1 MKKTLLS
8 RTFFGT
14 LALLSVA
21 NGSALADPSPNLPNG
36 PGQCVPTQQML
47 PNGSFRTIYVGHP
60 CPNARPS
67 MPSQTTV
74 GDTTTVITSPSLFA
88 EKDPFVSPAQATN
101 LLPNFDGNLFDGNGV
116 EMPNTLPSSAAHPYN
131 LHETPQVSSI
141 NEASPETDLVHI
153 FKLLKQDK
161 DEIGGGKVNGKG
173 SHITEKRLPGENGL
187 NSQQLAERALDILE
201 GNSIPDR
208 IYSGISVLHYK
219 GPEKVAKVDKD
230 TKNVDIH
237 QIWYGSHIE
246 ADAAFIDVS
255 EVKEEPFTITYTV
268 DVLHRGE
275 DDFAPMVMYFDD
287 PALSMPGMPPMPH
300 TSMDTT
306 FFPMLDGKRYIFKMK
321 MPPGKYYNLSYTWGW
336 REHPPRVQVTENA
349 AKKLPNEAGVPRT
362 LVQWEQDV
370 FGMAPSASVENK
382 LAAISKIGE
391 LAPEKRMWQAA
402 RKAAGYADDTSTL
415 PGAPPSDVEIR
426 ALMDEALAAFDDW
439 GHRTRL
445 PRGVQPDPDADATL
459 FYANNTIYGQMKG
472 GGIAE
477 LSKWRLRGTNVKITL
492 LNGDH
497 FLHSYL
503 SPDFGGSRGWE
514 NQFQSTKDIG
524 GSGCWFTFG
533 RFQWWMNAGGPF
545 GMINVPPV
553 DGVGLD
559 GIPSVHKLD
568 FTMNYEP
575 STRLRMYQFDPVHH
589 ETAIFSLH

>member
-1 MKKTLLS
+1 MKRLLFS
-8 RTFFGT
+8 RTLSGT
-14 LALLSVA
+14 LALLSVGTGVA
-21 NGSALADPSPNLPNG
+21 IAAPSPNLPTG

-47 PNGSFRTIYVGHP
+47 PDGSFRTIYVGYP
-60 CPNARPS
+60 CPNARPQ

-88 EKDPFVSPAQATN
+88 EKDPFVDPVHATN
-101 LLPNFDGNLFDGNGV
+101 LLHNFDGNLFDGNGV

-131 LHETPQVSSI
+131 LHDEPEVSPIS
-141 NEASPETDLVHI
+141 ESSPETDLLHI

-161 DEIGGGKVNGKG
+161 DDKGKNDKDKN
-173 SHITEKRLPGENGL
+173 SLITEKRLPGETHL
-187 NSQQLAERALDILE
+187 SSKQLAQRALDILE
-201 GNSIPDR
+201 GNTVPDR
-208 IYSGISVLHYK
+208 LYSGLSVLHYK

-230 TKNVDIH
+230 TKNVNIH

-255 EVKEEPFTITYTV
+255 AVKEEPFTIIYTV

-306 FFPMLDGKRYIFKMK
+306 FFPMTDGKRYIFKMK

-349 AKKLPNEAGVPRT
+349 AKKPPNEAGVPRT
-362 LVQWEQDV
+362 LVQWEEDV
-370 FGMAPSASVENK
+370 FGIAPTASVENK
-382 LAAISKIGE
+382 LAAIAKIGE
-391 LAPEKRMWQAA
+391 LAPEKRMWQVA
-402 RKAAGYADDTSTL
+402 RKAAGYSDDTATT

-426 ALMDEALAAFDDW
+426 ELMEEALAAFDEW

-445 PRGVQPDPDADATL
+445 PRGVQPDPNADATL
-459 FYANNTIYGQMKG
+459 FYVNNTIYGQMKG
-472 GGIAE
+472 GGFPV
-477 LSKWRLRGTNVKITL
+477 LDKWRLRGTNVKITL

-503 SPDFGGSRGWE
+503 NPDFGGSRGWE

-545 GMINVPPV
+545 GNGQSFVPV
-553 DGVGLD
+553 R
-559 GIPSVHKLD
+559 S
-568 FTMNYEP
+568 
-575 STRLRMYQFDPVHH
+575 R
-589 ETAIFSLH
+589 

>member
-21 NGSALADPSPNLPNG
+21 NGSALAAPSSNLPNG
-36 PGQCVPTQQML
+36 PGQCVPTTQML
-47 PNGSFRTIYVGHP
+47 PDGTTRTIYVGHP
-60 CPNARPS
+60 CPNARPA

-88 EKDPFVSPAQATN
+88 ETDPFVSPAQATN

-131 LHETPQVSSI
+131 LHDTPEVSSI
-141 NEASPETDLVHI
+141 SEASPETDLMHI
-153 FKLLKQDK
+153 FSYSSKITTIKVKTRENNK
-161 DEIGGGKVNGKG
+161 DSVKGGL
-173 SHITEKRLPGENGL
+173 ITEKRLPGEDGL
-187 NSQQLAERALDILE
+187 SRQQLAQRALDILE

-208 IYSGISVLHYK
+208 VYSGISVLHYK

-230 TKNVDIH
+230 TKNVNIH

-275 DDFAPMVMYFDD
+275 DDFSPMVMYFDD
-287 PALSMPGMPPMPH
+287 PALSMPGMPLMPH

-306 FFPMLDGKRYIFKMK
+306 FFPMFDGKRYIFKMK

-336 REHPPRVQVTENA
+336 REHPPRGQATENA

-391 LAPEKRMWQAA
+391 LAQKKEC
-402 RKAAGYADDTSTL
+402 G
-415 PGAPPSDVEIR
+415 
-426 ALMDEALAAFDDW
+426 
-439 GHRTRL
+439 
-445 PRGVQPDPDADATL
+445 
-459 FYANNTIYGQMKG
+459 
-472 GGIAE
+472 
-477 LSKWRLRGTNVKITL
+477 
-492 LNGDH
+492 
-497 FLHSYL
+497 
-503 SPDFGGSRGWE
+503 
-514 NQFQSTKDIG
+514 
-524 GSGCWFTFG
+524 
-533 RFQWWMNAGGPF
+533 
-545 GMINVPPV
+545 
-553 DGVGLD
+553 
-559 GIPSVHKLD
+559 
-568 FTMNYEP
+568 
-575 STRLRMYQFDPVHH
+575 
-589 ETAIFSLH
+589 SLHAKLPDTLMTPTQRREHLLQMLRSEL

>member
-1 MKKTLLS
+1 MKKSLLN
-8 RTFFGT
+8 RTFSGT
-14 LALLSVA
+14 LALLSVGMGA
-21 NGSALADPSPNLPNG
+21 ALAAPSPNLPNG

-47 PNGSFRTIYVGHP
+47 PDGSSRTIYVGHP
-60 CPNARPS
+60 CPNARPA

-88 EKDPFVSPAQATN
+88 EKDPFVDPVHATN
-101 LLPNFDGNLFDGNGV
+101 LLHNFDGNLFDGNGV

-131 LHETPQVSSI
+131 LHDTPEESLISK
-141 NEASPETDLVHI
+141 ASPETDLLHI
-153 FKLLKQDK
+153 FKLLKQDN
-161 DEIGGGKVNGKG
+161 EIKHNDSK
-173 SHITEKRLPGENGL
+173 ILEQRLPSEVNL
-187 NSQQLAERALDILE
+187 TSKQLAKRALDILE
-201 GNSIPDR
+201 GNPMPDR
-208 IYSGISVLHYK
+208 LYSGLSVLHYK
-219 GPEKVAKVDKD
+219 GPEKVAKVDKN
-230 TKNVDIH
+230 TKNVNIH

-255 EVKEEPFTITYTV
+255 EVQEEPFTITYTV
-268 DVLHRGE
+268 DVLNRGE

-306 FFPMLDGKRYIFKMK
+306 FFPMFDGKRYIFKMK

-362 LVQWEQDV
+362 LVQWEEDV
-370 FGMAPSASVENK
+370 FGVAPTASVENK
-382 LAAISKIGE
+382 LAAIAKIGE
-391 LAPEKRMWQAA
+391 LAPEKRMWKAA
-402 RKAAGYADDTSTL
+402 RKAAGYADATATK
-415 PGAPPSDVEIR
+415 PGAPPSNVEIR
-426 ALMDEALAAFDDW
+426 KLMVEALAAFDDW

-503 SPDFGGSRGWE
+503 NPDFGGARGWE

-553 DGVGLD
+553 SGVGIN
-559 GIPSVHKLD
+559 GIPGLHKLD

-575 STRLRMYQFDPVHH
+575 SPRLRMYQFDPVHH

>member
-1 MKKTLLS
+1 MKKSLLS
-8 RTFFGT
+8 QTFSGT
-14 LALLSVA
+14 LVLLAV
-21 NGSALADPSPNLPNG
+21 GIGVALADPSPNLPNG
-36 PGQCVPTQQML
+36 PGQCVPMQQML
-47 PNGSFRTIYVGHP
+47 PDGTFRTIYVGHP

-67 MPSQTTV
+67 MPTQTTV

-88 EKDPFVSPAQATN
+88 EKDPFIDPVHATN
-101 LLPNFDGNLFDGNGV
+101 LLHNFDGNLFDGNGV
-116 EMPNTLPSSAAHPYN
+116 EMLNTLPSSAAHPYN
-131 LHETPQVSSI
+131 LHDTPEISSI
-141 NEASPETDLVHI
+141 SEASPETDLLHI
-153 FKLLKQDK
+153 IKLLKQDK
-161 DEIGGGKVNGKG
+161 DKKNKDSVV
-173 SHITEKRLPGENGL
+173 TEKRLAGETSL
-187 NSQQLAERALDILE
+187 SSTQLAQRALDILE
-201 GNSIPDR
+201 GNAVPDR
-208 IYSGISVLHYK
+208 VYSGISILHYK
-219 GPEKVAKVDKD
+219 GPEKVAVVDAG
-230 TKNVDIH
+230 TKNVNIH

-246 ADAAFIDVS
+246 GDSAFIDVS
-255 EVKEEPFTITYTV
+255 QVKEDPFTITYTV
-268 DVLHRGE
+268 DVLNRGE

-306 FFPMLDGKRYIFKMK
+306 FFPMTDGKRYIFKMK

-349 AKKLPNEAGVPRT
+349 AKKLPNEDGVPRT

-370 FGMAPSASVENK
+370 FGVTPSASMETK
-382 LAAISKIGE
+382 LAAIAKIGE
-391 LAPEKRMWQAA
+391 LAPEKRMWQSL
-402 RKAAGYADDTSTL
+402 RKAAGYANDTSTT
-415 PGAPPSDVEIR
+415 PSAPPSDVMIR
-426 ALMDEALAAFDDW
+426 ELMDEALAAFDDW

-445 PRGVQPDPDADATL
+445 PRGVIADPNADATL
-459 FYANNTIYGQMKG
+459 FYVNNTIYGQMKG
-472 GGIAE
+472 GGQPV
-477 LSKWRLRGTNVKITL
+477 LDKWRLRGTNVKITL

-503 SPDFGGSRGWE
+503 NPDFGGSRGWE

-553 DGVGLD
+553 NGVGLN
-559 GIPSVHKLD
+559 GMPGLHKLD

-575 STRLRMYQFDPVHH
+575 SPRLRMYQFDPVHH

>member
-1 MKKTLLS
+1 MKKPLLIQS
-8 RTFFGT
+8 FSGT
-14 LALLSVA
+14 LALLVA
-21 NGSALADPSPNLPNG
+21 GIGAALAAPSANLPTG
-36 PGQCVPTQQML
+36 PGQCVPTVR
-47 PNGSFRTIYVGHP
+47 PDGKTIYVGHP

-67 MPSQTTV
+67 MPTISTV
-74 GDTTTVITSPSLFA
+74 GDITTVITSPSLFA
-88 EKDPFVSPAQATN
+88 EKDPFIDPVHATN
-101 LLPNFDGNLFDGNGV
+101 LLHNFDGNLFDGNGV

-131 LHETPQVSSI
+131 LHDTPEVSSI
-141 NEASPETDLVHI
+141 SVASPETDLLHI

-161 DEIGGGKVNGKG
+161 FTENKDGVV
-173 SHITEKRLPGENGL
+173 TEKRLPGETNL
-187 NSQQLAERALDILE
+187 SSAQLAQRALDIIE
-201 GNSIPDR
+201 GNAIPER
-208 IYSGISVLHYK
+208 VYSGMSVLHYK
-219 GPEKVAKVDKD
+219 GPEKVAVVDPV
-230 TKNVDIH
+230 TKNVNIH

-246 ADAAFIDVS
+246 SDAAFIDVS
-255 EVKEEPFTITYTV
+255 QVKGVPFTITYTV
-268 DVLHRGE
+268 DVLNRGE

-306 FFPMLDGKRYIFKMK
+306 FFPMTDGKRYIFKMK

-349 AKKLPNEAGVPRT
+349 AKKLPNEAGIPRT

-370 FGMAPSASVENK
+370 FGVAPTASVESK

-391 LAPEKRMWQAA
+391 LAPEKRMWQAV
-402 RKAAGYADDTSTL
+402 RQAAGYADDSATT
-415 PGAPPSDVEIR
+415 PGEHPSDVAIR
-426 ALMDEALAAFDDW
+426 VLMDEALAAFDDW

-445 PRGVQPDPDADATL
+445 PRGVIADPNADATL
-459 FYANNTIYGQMKG
+459 FYVNNTIYGQMKG
-472 GGIAE
+472 GGRPE
-477 LSKWRLRGTNVKITL
+477 LNKWRLRGTNVKITL

-503 SPDFGGSRGWE
+503 NPDFGGTRGWE

-533 RFQWWMNAGGPF
+533 RFQWWMNVGGPF
-545 GMINVPPV
+545 GMVNVQPV
-553 DGVGLD
+553 NGVGLN
-559 GIPSVHKLD
+559 GIPSVHKID

-575 STRLRMYQFDPVHH
+575 SPRLRMYQFDPVHH

>member
-1 MKKTLLS
+1 MKNSLIQS
-8 RTFFGT
+8 FSGT
-14 LALLSVA
+14 LVLLAS
-21 NGSALADPSPNLPNG
+21 GIGLALAAPSPNLPTG
-36 PGQCVPTQQML
+36 PGQCVPMSQML
-47 PNGSFRTIYVGHP
+47 PDGTFRTIYVGHP
-60 CPNARPS
+60 CPNPRPP
-67 MPSQTTV
+67 MPTQTTV

-88 EKDPFVSPAQATN
+88 KKDPFVDPVHATN

-116 EMPNTLPSSAAHPYN
+116 EMQNTLPSSAEHPYN
-131 LHETPQVSSI
+131 LHDAPQVSSI
-141 NEASPETDLVHI
+141 DVASPETDLVHI

-161 DEIGGGKVNGKG
+161 DKNKDKDGF
-173 SHITEKRLPGENGL
+173 ITEKRLPGEKGL
-187 NSQQLAERALDILE
+187 SSQQLAQRALDILE
-201 GNSIPDR
+201 GNSIPNR
-208 IYSGISVLHYK
+208 VYSGMSVLHYK
-219 GPEKVAKVDKD
+219 GPEKVAVVDKN
-230 TKNVDIH
+230 TKNVNIH

-255 EVKEEPFTITYTV
+255 QVKEEPFTITYTV
-268 DVLHRGE
+268 DVLNRGE

-306 FFPMLDGKRYIFKMK
+306 FFPMIDGKRYIFKIK

-336 REHPPRVQVTENA
+336 REHPPRAQVTENA

-370 FGMAPSASVENK
+370 FGMAPTASVENK
-382 LAAISKIGE
+382 LAAIAKIGE
-391 LAPEKRMWQAA
+391 LAPEKRMWQAMRQA
-402 RKAAGYADDTSTL
+402 IGYANDTATT
-415 PGAPPSDVEIR
+415 PGAPASDVEIR

-445 PRGVQPDPDADATL
+445 PRGIVADPDADATL
-459 FYANNTIYGQMKG
+459 LYINNTMYGQMKG
-472 GGIAE
+472 GGRPV
-477 LSKWRLRGTNVKITL
+477 LDKWRLRGTNVKITL

-503 SPDFGGSRGWE
+503 NPDFGGSRGWE

-533 RFQWWMNAGGPF
+533 RFQWWMNVGGPF
-545 GMINVPPV
+545 GMVNVQPV
-553 DGVGLD
+553 NGVGLD
-559 GIPSVHKLD
+559 GIPGMHKVD

-575 STRLRMYQFDPVHH
+575 SPRLRMYQFDPAHH

>member
-1 MKKTLLS
+1 MKNPLVIQS
-8 RTFFGT
+8 FSGT
-14 LALLSVA
+14 LVLLA
-21 NGSALADPSPNLPNG
+21 AGIGLALAAPSANLPTG
-36 PGQCVPTQQML
+36 PGQCVATQQML
-47 PNGSFRTIYVGHP
+47 PDGTFRTIYVGHP

-67 MPSQTTV
+67 MPTQITA

-88 EKDPFVSPAQATN
+88 EKDPFVDAVHATN

-116 EMPNTLPSSAAHPYN
+116 EMQNTLPSSAAHPYN
-131 LHETPQVSSI
+131 LHDTPEVSSI
-141 NEASPETDLVHI
+141 SVASPETDLLHI
-153 FKLLKQDK
+153 IKLLKQDK
-161 DEIGGGKVNGKG
+161 DDKENGKDKDG
-173 SHITEKRLPGENGL
+173 FITEKRLPGENGM
-187 NSQQLAERALDILE
+187 NSRQLAQRALDIIE
-201 GNSIPDR
+201 GNAIPNR
-208 IYSGISVLHYK
+208 VYSGMSILHYK
-219 GPEKVAKVDKD
+219 GPEKVAVVDKD
-230 TKNVDIH
+230 TKNVNIH

-246 ADAAFIDVS
+246 ANAAFVDVS
-255 EVKEEPFTITYTV
+255 QVKEEPFTITYTV
-268 DVLHRGE
+268 DVLNRGE

-306 FFPMLDGKRYIFKMK
+306 FFPMEDGKRYVFKMK

-362 LVQWEQDV
+362 MVQWEQDV
-370 FGMAPSASVENK
+370 FGVAPTASVENK
-382 LAAISKIGE
+382 LAAIAKIGE
-391 LAPEKRMWQAA
+391 LAPEKRMWQAM
-402 RKAAGYADDTSTL
+402 RKVAGYADDTSTT
-415 PGAPPSDVEIR
+415 PSTHSSDEATR
-426 ALMDEALAAFDDW
+426 KLMNEALAAFDDW

-459 FYANNTIYGQMKG
+459 FYANNTIYGQMQG
-472 GGIAE
+472 GGRPE
-477 LSKWRLRGTNVKITL
+477 LNKWRLRGTNVKITL

-503 SPDFGGSRGWE
+503 NPDFGGSRGWE

-533 RFQWWMNAGGPF
+533 RFQWWMNVGGPF
-545 GMINVPPV
+545 GMVNVQPV
-553 DGVGLD
+553 NGVGLN

-575 STRLRMYQFDPVHH
+575 SPRLRMYQFDPVHH